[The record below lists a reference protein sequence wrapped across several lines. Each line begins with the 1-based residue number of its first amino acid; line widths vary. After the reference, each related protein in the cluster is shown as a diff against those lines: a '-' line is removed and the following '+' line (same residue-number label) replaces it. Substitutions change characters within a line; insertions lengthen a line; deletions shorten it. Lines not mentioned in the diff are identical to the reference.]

1 MNGEGKMKRMT
12 AIVLLFMLLLS
23 ACGKRPEPSPAPVP
37 EPAPVV
43 MPETHDEPDDLSLLM
58 DEVPGLSGF
67 YSAGD
72 LFLLDDAEPEIMDVL
87 GTECRVYTFWCL
99 SGNNSYTARR
109 LAVSTDGDRIFEEQF
124 VRNYWYERTPASGYL
139 DPEKMPQYDGK
150 ELFEAAMR
158 DDPSLENYSMM
169 VDEGNVINLQYHLCQ
184 VVFFGTDKEEAFTRE
199 RTDAVSEDY
208 QWVFEYSVADDVWYQ
223 TVL

>member
-1 MNGEGKMKRMT
+1 MEKGKIKIT
-12 AIVLLFMLLLS
+12 AMALFFALLLS
-23 ACGKRPEPSPAPVP
+23 ACGKQPEPAPAPVP
-37 EPAPVV
+37 EPAPEPVV
-43 MPETHDEPDDLSLLM
+43 LPQTQEQEPDGLDLLM
-58 DEVPGLSGF
+58 DAVPGLSGF

-72 LFLLDDAEPEIMDVL
+72 LFLLDEPETRDVM
-87 GTECRVYTFWCL
+87 GTECRVYTFWCV
-99 SGNNSYTARR
+99 SGGNSYTARR
-109 LAVSTDGDRIFEEQF
+109 LAVSADGTRIFEEQTE
-124 VRNYWYERTPASGYL
+124 RNYWYERTPESGYL
-139 DPEKMPQYDGK
+139 DAEKMPSYDGK

-199 RTDAVSEDY
+199 RTYAVSEDY
-208 QWVFEYSVADDVWYQ
+208 QWVFEYSAVDDVWYQ